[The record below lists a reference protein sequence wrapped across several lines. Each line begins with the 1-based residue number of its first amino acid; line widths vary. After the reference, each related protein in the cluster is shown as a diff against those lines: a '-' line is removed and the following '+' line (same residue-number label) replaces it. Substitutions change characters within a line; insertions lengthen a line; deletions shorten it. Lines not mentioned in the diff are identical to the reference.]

1 MDTGCYSRIRA
12 LALALA
18 VGLAPALADAAD
30 PDVLARFGQAAPG
43 GGTYL
48 VFDSPQ
54 INESGVVLFKALVD
68 HGVAGQR
75 QQWFLVD
82 TYASLQPEL
91 ALDVVP
97 SPDGIGEVTPVVAV
111 LRSRGRAIDFWGSI
125 DTPPPLT
132 GNGAWFVRGDDGLVE
147 ERLREGRAIGA
158 GVTGPQ
164 IVCSWHLRIH
174 PQGDFLVQAAL
185 VESPDQCEG
194 EGPAGPPATYRIAA
208 DHTVTRLVGE
218 GDAIANQTGATI
230 GPSRHFFTTMPLERF
245 SSYWVDASAQARYG
259 LFRLGPDGPELELAD
274 GAEVAGIGLVHFEA
288 GLGVI
293 NPPRQLHPIGTGGYL
308 GRARVQAAAGQP
320 LREAIVQFGPSGG
333 TVLLEPG
340 QVLPGLGSIAY
351 LGTPMVGRTAGLFVG
366 LGETGSLTGTAAL
379 TVDADGVIAQGAW
392 IAAAP
397 PGTVPSTQ
405 LLGHQMLPSGTL
417 VHSVRYYD
425 GLETEL
431 LLATGASG
439 PIPLLPPTLQLGEV
453 VYRFELPRGTH
464 DSDLWP
470 VNSRGQVVARAIPRG
485 TWTPDHVIVYFGGT
499 IFAGDFESP

>member
-1 MDTGCYSRIRA
+1 MRA
-12 LALALA
+12 LVLAL
-18 VGLAPALADAAD
+18 GLAPVLAGAAD

-54 INESGVVLFKALVD
+54 INESGIVLFKALVD
-68 HGVAGQR
+68 HGPAGQR

-91 ALDVVP
+91 ALDVGP

-111 LRSRGRAIDFWGSI
+111 LRRHGRAIDFWGSI

-132 GNGAWFVRGDDGLVE
+132 GNGAWFARGDDGLVE
-147 ERLREGRAIGA
+147 ERLRLGRAIGA

-164 IVCSWHLRIH
+164 IVCAWHLRIH

-185 VESPDQCEG
+185 VEAPDQCEG
-194 EGPAGPPATYRIAA
+194 GGPAGPPATYRIAA

-218 GDAIANQTGATI
+218 GDAIANQTGASI

-274 GAEVAGIGLVHFEA
+274 GAEVAGIGLVHFEP

-308 GRARVQAAAGQP
+308 GRARVQAAPGQP

-333 TVLLEPG
+333 SVLLEGG
-340 QVLPGLGSIAY
+340 QALPGLGYIAY
-351 LGTPMVGRTAGLFVG
+351 LGTPMVGRTAGLIVG
-366 LGETGSLTGTAAL
+366 LGETPGSFTGVAAL
-379 TVDADGVIAQGAW
+379 TVDADGLIAMGARTG
-392 IAAAP
+392 AALPATGP
-397 PGTVPSTQ
+397 VDE
-405 LLGHQMLPSGTL
+405 LLGHQMLPSGAL
-417 VHSVRYYD
+417 VHSVRFHD
-425 GLETEL
+425 GWDTEVL
-431 LLATGASG
+431 VGTAASG
-439 PIPLLPPTLQLGEV
+439 PTPLLPPTLQLEEV
-453 VYRFELPRGTH
+453 VYRFELPRGTS
-464 DSDLWP
+464 DPDLWP
-470 VNSRGQVVARAIPRG
+470 VNSRGQVVAKAIPRG
-485 TWTPDHVIVYFGGT
+485 MWTPNHLIVYFGGT
-499 IFAGDFESP
+499 IFAGDFETP